1 MIRNA
6 ARAKDQSDPSN
17 GAVMRNL
24 TKSMQLMRPFK
35 YLAFAW
41 ILVFMQLPQLL
52 KASVVPASGNLFFQ
66 ETINLKGTVKDAGD
80 GQPLPGV
87 TISDSQRKVLGVTD
101 VNGNFNLKVVKGT
114 EISFNMLGYTVAK
127 RTVTSAAIGMIVSMS
142 SSSSDLNEVVVTAL
156 GIKREE
162 RSLGYSVTKI
172 DSNQLTDAVSSNWT
186 DALSG
191 KVAGLNLVR
200 NGGPAGSNKIIL
212 RGENNLT
219 GDNEALIVIDGVV
232 ASSSAK
238 RTSAPSGGVY
248 GTSGDNLPADF
259 GSAISDLNPEDI
271 ESVTVLKG
279 PGAAALYGQRGANG
293 AIIITTKSGNA
304 KKKILGVTFTSNT
317 SWEQVN
323 RQTDSQYEYGQGLAG
338 VNYFSYGG
346 TVDGASTNGTSSA
359 WGAKFDGQSYFQY
372 DPARKGVGL
381 ERTPWVPYE
390 NPISAFF
397 RTGYETTNSVS
408 LDGTYKKTA
417 LRFSASHGN
426 NDWIV
431 PNTGLERTSVSL
443 TANTKVNNKL
453 DINIKAMYNNRHS
466 DNLPATG
473 YGNQSLMYWF
483 MFAQPNV
490 NVDWYRD
497 YWAPGKELQ
506 QFVNITTS
514 NPESPYAISEQYL
527 NTQRRNGIT
536 GNVQANYKFN
546 KEWSLMVRATLD
558 QNVDNREQKRP
569 WDAAGSKFAQGSYR
583 VQHINSHEVN
593 ADFMLKYNKKIG
605 RDLNV
610 NASVGGS
617 MLSNVYNKGEQRAD
631 GLVMPGYY
639 RLDNAANAIISVPD
653 TARYKINSVYALVS
667 FSYKNYLYLDLTGR
681 TDWSSVLATP
691 TRTDNVGFSYPS
703 ASVSFI
709 ASDYFKLPRAIS
721 LAKFRFSA
729 SQVGSGST
737 TPYRTSYNYTLA
749 SNGIYPG
756 NAMQNP
762 SVLPNP
768 DLKPLKTTTYEVG
781 ADIRLFNSRLGF
793 DIAAYSGSTKN
804 QILNRQIDRA
814 TGYSTQI
821 VNVGRVDNQGVEIA
835 VNGKPIASNKGFN
848 WSVNLTFSANRN
860 KIKELA
866 DSSVVLRTGALGGG
880 QVVAN
885 IGGSMGDLYGL
896 GILRAPDGQIIF
908 DSTTGNAKFTPGVV
922 YLGNTI
928 PKYKFSVSNTFAYR
942 GFSLSTLFDA
952 QVGAVAHSL
961 TFSRMASGGKLKV
974 TLPGRYSGIIGNG
987 VVQNADGSYRT
998 NDVIATDVPAYYDS
1012 IYGSSQAEGSVFSTD
1027 FIKFREA
1034 NFTYSFKT
1042 AFLRKISLNKLTI
1055 GVYGRNLFIWSPW
1068 PAFDPEFGTLSGTDI
1083 VTGFETGQL
1092 PSTRTYGVRLVVG
1105 L

>member
-1 MIRNA
+1 MNKNSTHYGQFR
-6 ARAKDQSDPSN
+6 K
-17 GAVMRNL
+17 
-24 TKSMQLMRPFK
+24 PFK
-35 YLAFAW
+35 CLAYAL
-41 ILVFMQLPQLL
+41 ILVLMQLPQMLT
-52 KASVVPASGNLFFQ
+52 AGMPIVVGHLFQQ
-66 ETINLKGTVKDAGD
+66 EMVTIKGTVKDAGD

-101 VNGNFNLKVVKGT
+101 GNGVFSLRVAKGT

-127 RTVTSAAIGMIVSMS
+127 RNVAVATNTMTVTLN

-162 RSLGYSVTKI
+162 RSLGYAVTKI
-172 DSNQLTDAVSSNWT
+172 DSNQLTNAVSSNWA

-200 NGGPAGSNKIIL
+200 NAGPAGSIKVIL

-232 ASSSAK
+232 ASSSMK

-259 GSAISDLNPEDI
+259 GNGVGDLNPEDI

-304 KKKILGVTFTSNT
+304 KKKILGITFTSNT
-317 SWEQVN
+317 SWEQIN

-338 VNYFSYGG
+338 VNYFSYGA
-346 TVDGASTNGTSSA
+346 TADGASTNATSSA
-359 WGAKFDGQSYFQY
+359 WGPKFDGQSYFQY
-372 DPARKGVGL
+372 DPTTKARGV
-381 ERTPWVPYE
+381 ERVPWVAYE

-408 LDGTYKKTA
+408 LDGTYKKTT
-417 LRFSASHGN
+417 LRFSASHGS

-431 PNTGLERTSVSL
+431 PNTGLERTSASL
-443 TANTKVNNKL
+443 TANTKVNSKL
-453 DINIKAMYNNRHS
+453 DINVKAMYSNRHS

-497 YWAPGKELQ
+497 YWVTGKELQ

-546 KEWSLMVRATLD
+546 KEWSLMMRATLD

-583 VQHINSHEVN
+583 VQHINSREVN
-593 ADFMLKYNKKIG
+593 ADFLLRYNKDIS
-605 RDLNV
+605 RNISM
-610 NASVGGS
+610 NATLGGS

-631 GLVMPGYY
+631 GLVVPGYY
-639 RLDNAANAIISVPD
+639 NLENAANAIIAVPD

-667 FSYKNYLYLDLTGR
+667 FAYKNYLYLDLTER
-681 TDWSSVLATP
+681 VDWNSTLALP

-703 ASVSFI
+703 ASLSFI

-729 SQVGSGST
+729 SQVGSGGT

-749 SNGIYPG
+749 GNGIYPG

-762 SVLPNP
+762 TILPNP
-768 DLKPLKTTTYEVG
+768 DLKPLRTTTYEAG
-781 ADIRLFNSRLGF
+781 ADLRFFNSRLGF
-793 DIAAYSGSTKN
+793 DVAVYSGNTKN
-804 QILNRQIDRA
+804 QILSRQIDRA
-814 TGYSTQI
+814 TGYATQI
-821 VNVGRVDNQGVEIA
+821 VNVGRVDNQGIEIA
-835 VNGKPIASNKGFN
+835 VNGKPITSNKGFN
-848 WSVNLTFSANRN
+848 WSVNLNFSANRN

-866 DSSVVLRTGALGGG
+866 DSSLVLRTGALGGG

-885 IGGSMGDLYGL
+885 VGGSMGDLYGL
-896 GILRAPDGQIIF
+896 GILRASDGQIIF
-908 DSTTGNAKFTPGVV
+908 DANTGNAKFTPGVI

-942 GFSLSTLFDA
+942 GFSLTTLFDA

-974 TLPGRYSGIIGNG
+974 TLPGRYSGIIGGG
-987 VVQNADGSYRT
+987 VVQNSDGSYRP

-1012 IYGSSQAEGSVFSTD
+1012 IYGSNQAEGSVFSTD

-1042 AFLRKISLNKLTI
+1042 TFLRKLNLNKLTL
-1055 GVYGRNLFIWSPW
+1055 GLYGRNLFIWSPW